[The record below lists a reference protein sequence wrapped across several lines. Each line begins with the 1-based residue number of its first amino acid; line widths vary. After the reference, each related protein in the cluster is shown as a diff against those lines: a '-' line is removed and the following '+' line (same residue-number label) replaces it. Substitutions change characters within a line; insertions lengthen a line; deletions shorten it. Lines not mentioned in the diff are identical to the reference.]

1 MLCTDD
7 SLKGLRMKVP
17 STGPIA
23 VPPLNEPVYL
33 RVKRAILADLVS
45 GEFQPGMHLT
55 IDTLT
60 SRYGVS
66 HMPIREAL
74 RQLEGEGILISLA
87 HRGFKIETV
96 TEDYIRKIY
105 DIRVG
110 IESLLAHRAAELAT
124 DDDIREIRQ
133 MHDDLCTMIR
143 AGGGVPAALEN
154 VKFHKRIYSI
164 ARNPEAELILEGRTR
179 VVRTV
184 GDGLGGY
191 TPDVFETVI
200 AEHEKMVVAL
210 ERKDPKAARDAVFD
224 HVTAARDRLLVKM
237 AETHRFSQE
246 QPADP
251 ARVGTG

>member
-1 MLCTDD
+1 
-7 SLKGLRMKVP
+7 MKASP
-17 STGPIA
+17 TGATA

-33 RVKRAILADLVS
+33 RVKRAILADLVA
-45 GEFQPGMHLT
+45 GEFVPGMHLT
-55 IDTLT
+55 IDALT

-124 DDDIREIRQ
+124 DEDIREIRQ
-133 MHDDLCTMIR
+133 MHEDLSAMIR
-143 AGGGVPAALEN
+143 EGGGVPAALEN

-191 TPDVFETVI
+191 TPDVYETVI
-200 AEHEKMVVAL
+200 AEHEKMVLAL
-210 ERKDPKAARDAVFD
+210 ERKDPKAAGDAVFD
-224 HVTAARDRLLVKM
+224 HVTAARDRLLEKM
-237 AETHRFSQE
+237 ALTHGFPPEGVPSSSSKLASG
-246 QPADP
+246 PI
-251 ARVGTG
+251 

>member
-1 MLCTDD
+1 
-7 SLKGLRMKVP
+7 MKAP
-17 STGPIA
+17 TGPAGI
-23 VPPLNEPVYL
+23 PPLNEPVYL
-33 RVKRAILADLVS
+33 RVKRAILADLVA
-45 GEFQPGMHLT
+45 GAFLPGMHLT

-87 HRGFKIETV
+87 HRGFKIESV
-96 TEDYIRKIY
+96 TEDYIRNIY

-124 DDDIREIRQ
+124 DDDIRDIRE
-133 MHDDLCTMIR
+133 MHEALCVMIR
-143 AGGGVPAALEN
+143 SGGGVPAALEN
-154 VKFHKRIYSI
+154 VKFHKRLYSI

-191 TPDVFETVI
+191 TPEVFEIVI
-200 AEHEKMVVAL
+200 AEHEKMVEAM
-210 ERKDPKAARDAVFD
+210 ERKDPKAARYAVFD
-224 HVTAARDRLLVKM
+224 HVTAARDRLLRKM
-237 AETHRFSQE
+237 ALSHRFPPE
-246 QPADP
+246 GATADTTETKL
-251 ARVGTG
+251 ASG

>member
-1 MLCTDD
+1 MMKASPHSSA
-7 SLKGLRMKVP
+7 SL
-17 STGPIA
+17 
-23 VPPLNEPVYL
+23 PPLNEPVYL

-55 IDTLT
+55 IDALT

-96 TEDYIRKIY
+96 TEDYIRRIY

-124 DDDIREIRQ
+124 DEDIREIRQ
-133 MHDDLCTMIR
+133 MHEGLSALIR
-143 AGGGVPAALEN
+143 AGGGMPAALEN

-164 ARNPEAELILEGRTR
+164 AQNPEAELILEGRTR

-184 GDGLGGY
+184 GDGFGGY
-191 TPDVFETVI
+191 ALDAFEAVI

-210 ERKDPKAARDAVFD
+210 EHKDPKAAGDAVFD
-224 HVTAARDRLLVKM
+224 HVTAARDRLLGKM
-237 AETHRFSQE
+237 AQTHRFSSEISE
-246 QPADP
+246 QTDEQSSQ
-251 ARVGTG
+251 RSTS

>member
-1 MLCTDD
+1 
-7 SLKGLRMKVP
+7 MKAGSHG
-17 STGPIA
+17 STSS
-23 VPPLNEPVYL
+23 PPLNEPVYL

-45 GEFQPGMHLT
+45 GEFLPGMHLT

-87 HRGFKIETV
+87 HRGFKIESV
-96 TEDYIRKIY
+96 SEGYIRRIY

-124 DDDIREIRQ
+124 DEDIRDIRQ
-133 MHDDLCTMIR
+133 LHEDLSALIR
-143 AGGGVPAALEN
+143 SGGGVPAALEN

-164 ARNPEAELILEGRTR
+164 ACNPEAELILEGRTR

-191 TPDVFETVI
+191 TPDIFETVI
-200 AEHEKMVVAL
+200 AEHEQMVVAL
-210 ERKDPKAARDAVFD
+210 ERKDPKAAGDAVFD
-224 HVTAARDRLLVKM
+224 HVTAARDRLLKKM
-237 AETHRFSQE
+237 AETHSFAAEGSE
-246 QPADP
+246 QTS
-251 ARVGTG
+251 ARSSKRISV

>member
-1 MLCTDD
+1 
-7 SLKGLRMKVP
+7 
-17 STGPIA
+17 
-23 VPPLNEPVYL
+23 
-33 RVKRAILADLVS
+33 VKRAILADLVA
-45 GEFQPGMHLT
+45 GEFVPGMHLT
-55 IDTLT
+55 IDALT

-124 DDDIREIRQ
+124 DEEIREIRQ
-133 MHDDLCTMIR
+133 MHEDLSVMIR
-143 AGGGVPAALEN
+143 QGGGVPAALEN

-191 TPDVFETVI
+191 TPDVYETVI
-200 AEHEKMVVAL
+200 AEHEKMVRAL
-210 ERKDPKAARDAVFD
+210 ERKDPKAAGDAVFD
-224 HVTAARDRLLVKM
+224 HVTAARDRLLEKM
-237 AETHRFSQE
+237 ALTHGFPPEGVAS
-246 QPADP
+246 
-251 ARVGTG
+251 VGPKLASG

>member
-1 MLCTDD
+1 
-7 SLKGLRMKVP
+7 MKASP
-17 STGPIA
+17 HGSA
-23 VPPLNEPVYL
+23 SVPPLNEPVYL
-33 RVKRAILADLVS
+33 RVKRAILGDLVS

-55 IDTLT
+55 IDALT

-87 HRGFKIETV
+87 HRGFKIEAV
-96 TEDYIRKIY
+96 TEGYIRRIY

-124 DDDIREIRQ
+124 DEDIRDIRR
-133 MHDDLCTMIR
+133 MHEELSALIR
-143 AGGGVPAALEN
+143 AGGGMPAALEN

-184 GDGLGGY
+184 GDGFGGY
-191 TPDVFETVI
+191 TPDTFEAVI

-210 ERKDPKAARDAVFD
+210 ERKDPKAAGDAVFD
-224 HVTAARDRLLVKM
+224 HVTAARDRLLEKM
-237 AETHRFSQE
+237 AQTRHFSSEISE
-246 QPADP
+246 QTDEQSSQHTAS
-251 ARVGTG
+251 

>member
-1 MLCTDD
+1 
-7 SLKGLRMKVP
+7 
-17 STGPIA
+17 
-23 VPPLNEPVYL
+23 
-33 RVKRAILADLVS
+33 
-45 GEFQPGMHLT
+45 MHLT
-55 IDTLT
+55 IDALT

-87 HRGFKIETV
+87 HRGFKIEAV
-96 TEDYIRKIY
+96 TEGYIRRIY

-124 DDDIREIRQ
+124 DEDIGDIRRMHEELSALIR
-133 MHDDLCTMIR
+133 T
-143 AGGGVPAALEN
+143 GGGMPAALEN

-184 GDGLGGY
+184 GDGFGGY
-191 TPDVFETVI
+191 TPDTFEAVI

-210 ERKDPKAARDAVFD
+210 ERKDPKAAGDAVFD
-224 HVTAARDRLLVKM
+224 HVTAARDRLLGKM
-237 AETHRFSQE
+237 AKTHHFASEISEQTDEKTSQRT
-246 QPADP
+246 AS
-251 ARVGTG
+251 

>member
-1 MLCTDD
+1 
-7 SLKGLRMKVP
+7 MKAKA
-17 STGPIA
+17 TGS
-23 VPPLNEPVYL
+23 VMHPPLNEPVYL
-33 RVKRAILADLVS
+33 RVKRAILADLVA
-45 GEFQPGMHLT
+45 GEFLPGMHLT
-55 IDTLT
+55 IDALT

-96 TEDYIRKIY
+96 TEDYIRRIY

-124 DDDIREIRQ
+124 DDDIREIRR
-133 MHDDLCTMIR
+133 MHDELSMIIR
-143 AGGGVPAALEN
+143 GGGGVPAALQN
-154 VKFHKRIYSI
+154 VKFHKRIYAI

-184 GDGLGGY
+184 GDGFGGY
-191 TPDVFETVI
+191 TPDIFETVI

-210 ERKDPKAARDAVFD
+210 ERKDPGAARDAVFD
-224 HVTAARDRLLVKM
+224 HVTAARDRLLRKM
-237 AETHRFSQE
+237 ALSHSFSLDETPPEAVSR
-246 QPADP
+246 
-251 ARVGTG
+251 